1 MDIQL
6 KARTLENALT
16 YFERTKDPDIERMF
30 PRSVLTR
37 EQAIANFQASLL
49 PDADSFGQTIWADG
63 EYVGDIWCFC
73 IDRSQQPNAMLSLCL
88 FAKERWGQGIGS
100 RAVQLFLPM
109 VTERFRLQSI
119 VAFVYSDNL
128 PSLHLLQKTALLYR
142 NVLWKMAG
150 NRSIWSGKR
159 SAQEN
164 RLEKL
169 HLIKTFLCR
178 VQHLNN
184 PNGSLKRTGN
194 PKQKKEEAHVQ
205 HHQAGFGARFKKSAV
220 KKTLS

>member
-6 KARTLENALT
+6 KARTLENVIT

-37 EQAIANFQASLL
+37 EQASANFQASLL

-100 RAVQLFLPM
+100 RAMQLFLPM
-109 VTERFRLQSI
+109 VTERFRLLFI
-119 VAFVYSDNL
+119 
-128 PSLHLLQKTALLYR
+128 PTICLLCTFCKRMALLCR
-142 NVLWKMAG
+142 NVLWRAAG

-164 RLEKL
+164 VSEKL

-184 PNGSLKRTGN
+184 PNGSPKRTGN

-205 HHQAGFGARFKKSAV
+205 HHQTGFGARFKKSAV

>member
-1 MDIQL
+1 M
-6 KARTLENALT
+6 LT

-100 RAVQLFLPM
+100 RAMQLFLPM

-119 VAFVYSDNL
+119 GAFVYSDNL
-128 PSLHLLQKTALLYR
+128 PSLHLLQKNDFVVQERFVEDGRETPFDKNLFVQGTAFKQPER
-142 NVLWKMAG
+142 VPKADREPKTEEGGGSCPASPSRLW
-150 NRSIWSGKR
+150 S
-159 SAQEN
+159 
-164 RLEKL
+164 
-169 HLIKTFLCR
+169 
-178 VQHLNN
+178 
-184 PNGSLKRTGN
+184 
-194 PKQKKEEAHVQ
+194 
-205 HHQAGFGARFKKSAV
+205 
-220 KKTLS
+220 TL

>member
-100 RAVQLFLPM
+100 RAGAALSADGDRAVSSAKHRRLCLFRQSAFFAPSAKNGFVVQ
-109 VTERFRLQSI
+109 ERFVEDGRES
-119 VAFVYSDNL
+119 VY
-128 PSLHLLQKTALLYR
+128 
-142 NVLWKMAG
+142 
-150 NRSIWSGKR
+150 
-159 SAQEN
+159 
-164 RLEKL
+164 LE
-169 HLIKTFLCR
+169 R
-178 VQHLNN
+178 
-184 PNGSLKRTGN
+184 
-194 PKQKKEEAHVQ
+194 
-205 HHQAGFGARFKKSAV
+205 
-220 KKTLS
+220 

>member
-1 MDIQL
+1 MNIQL
-6 KARTLENALT
+6 KVRTLENALT

-49 PDADSFGQTIWADG
+49 PDADRFGQTIWADG

-109 VTERFRLQSI
+109 VTERFRLQSMG
-119 VAFVYSDNL
+119 ALCLFRQSAL
-128 PSLHLLQKTALLYR
+128 SAPSAKEWLCCAGAICGGRQEIGLSGAVNGRRERMYQK
-142 NVLWKMAG
+142 G
-150 NRSIWSGKR
+150 SIG
-159 SAQEN
+159 
-164 RLEKL
+164 
-169 HLIKTFLCR
+169 
-178 VQHLNN
+178 
-184 PNGSLKRTGN
+184 
-194 PKQKKEEAHVQ
+194 
-205 HHQAGFGARFKKSAV
+205 
-220 KKTLS
+220 